1 MSSIQKIKAGMLR
14 ISVLEMALLFVGVT
28 LVAFAF
34 AFALAAGGGWTY
46 GRAVGTTALGTLI
59 ATAGF
64 AAARARD

>member
-1 MSSIQKIKAGMLR
+1 MLR
-14 ISVLEMALLFVGVT
+14 ISVLEMALLFVGAA

-34 AFALAAGGGWTY
+34 ALAFALAAGGGWTY

-59 ATAGF
+59 TTTGL

>member
-1 MSSIQKIKAGMLR
+1 MNSIQKIKAGVLR
-14 ISVLEMALLFVGVT
+14 ISVLEMALLCVGAT
-28 LVAFAF
+28 LVAF